1 MGSGCTGP
9 SCAGSGSAC
18 GPGEC
23 TAVCGVR
30 EAREAGAE
38 TTRQGLLERPSE
50 EPVMTQ
56 IAQFRDQP
64 VRLWT
69 GHLSV

>member
-1 MGSGCTGP
+1 M
-9 SCAGSGSAC
+9 
-18 GPGEC
+18 
-23 TAVCGVR
+23 CGVR